1 MIFLQQKHYFKEH
14 FMKKRFLLSLSLAAS
29 LLCAE
34 DNGFFVSAG
43 YQIGEAVQMVK
54 NTGELKNLNDKY
66 EQLNQYLN
74 QVASLRQSIKNANN
88 YELVKQ
94 SISNLISF
102 ANNNSQNKDLSPI
115 YSSTQAVLTSILA
128 FWTLY
133 AGNALTFNVEGL
145 TTSTSQNG
153 QGFSNVPLTA
163 KCSQPDSKN
172 CMPIATYQKMK
183 NLAESLQKAQGTLCA
198 LNENGCNTAN
208 QDQGATISSAL
219 NTAKELMDLISATN
233 TNMDWSKIKING
245 LLVPSEVRGDKNG
258 STTKYEGKITSNNP
272 VTSYA
277 LFQNIYKML
286 PYLQESLKL
295 SEQNKSKS
303 DGLQGQVTGDNTNPN
318 YDKEIYN
325 FAQNQQTILSN
336 AKSIFNLFNSI
347 PKDQFE
353 YLQVGYLKIP
363 PLGTTPTKPYRK
375 NVNLN
380 AEIDSIQRNVSYYGN
395 RIDSALSVAKDV
407 YNLKSNQAQIVAA
420 YNGAKNLS
428 QEISQLPHNQVNTK
442 DIVTLPYDKNAP
454 AAGQYN
460 YQINQEQASNLSQ
473 ALAAMSNN
481 PFKKV
486 GMISSQNNNGAL
498 NGLGVQ
504 VGYKQFF
511 GESKRWGL
519 RYYGFFDYNHGYI
532 KSSFFNSS
540 SDIWTYGGGSDLLV
554 NFINDSVTRKNNK
567 LSVGLF
573 GGIQLA
579 GTTWL
584 NSQYVNLTALNNP
597 YSAKVNTSNFQFLFN
612 LGLRTNLATA
622 KKEDSEHSAQHGIEL
637 GIKIP
642 TINTNYYSFLGAKLE
657 YRRLYSV
664 YLNYVFAY

>member
-1 MIFLQQKHYFKEH
+1 
-14 FMKKRFLLSLSLAAS
+14 MKKRFLLSLSLAAS

-54 NTGELKNLNDKY
+54 NTGELKNLNEKY

-74 QVASLRQSIKNANN
+74 QVASLKQSIQNANN
-88 YELVKQ
+88 IELVNSSLNDLK
-94 SISNLISF
+94 SF
-102 ANNNSQNKDLSPI
+102 TENNYNSTTQSPI
-115 YSSTQAVLTSILA
+115 FNAVQAVITSVLG
-128 FWTLY
+128 FWSLY
-133 AGNALTFNVEGL
+133 AGNYFTFFVGNKNTQKPASVYGNPPFR
-145 TTSTSQNG
+145 TII
-153 QGFSNVPLTA
+153 
-163 KCSQPDSKN
+163 KN
-172 CMPIATYQKMK
+172 CSGIENCAMDQTTYDKMK
-183 NLAESLQKAQGTLCA
+183 KLAEELQAAQQNSATKANNLCA
-198 LNENGCNTAN
+198 LSGCAATNGQNPNSTVSN
-208 QDQGATISSAL
+208 AL
-219 NTAKELMDLISATN
+219 NLAQQLMDLIASTKTAMMWEN
-233 TNMDWSKIKING
+233 IVISGVSNASGAIK
-245 LLVPSEVRGDKNG
+245 
-258 STTKYEGKITSNNP
+258 STGYPTQYAVFNNIKAMIPILQQAVTLSQSNNSIAGNLQAQATGSQTNP
-272 VTSYA
+272 EFAKDIYNLALNQKQVISYA
-277 LFQNIYKML
+277 K
-286 PYLQESLKL
+286 
-295 SEQNKSKS
+295 
-303 DGLQGQVTGDNTNPN
+303 D
-318 YDKEIYN
+318 
-325 FAQNQQTILSN
+325 
-336 AKSIFNLFNSI
+336 IFNLFNSI
-347 PKDQFE
+347 PAEQYK
-353 YLQVGYLKIP
+353 YLEKAYLKIP
-363 PLGTTPTKPYRK
+363 NVGQTPTNPYRQE
-375 NVNLN
+375 VNLN
-380 AEIDSIQRNVSYYGN
+380 QEVQTIQNNVSYYGN
-395 RIDSALSVAKDV
+395 RLDSALSVAKDV
-407 YNLKSNQAQIVAA
+407 YNLKSNQASIVAA

-428 QEISQLPHNQVNTK
+428 QEISQLPYNQVNTK

-460 YQINQEQASNLSQ
+460 YQINPEQQSNLSQ

-481 PFKKV
+481 PFKKI
-486 GMISSQNNNGAL
+486 GMIASQSNNGAL

>member
-1 MIFLQQKHYFKEH
+1 
-14 FMKKRFLLSLSLAAS
+14 MKKTILLSLSLASS
-29 LLCAE
+29 LLHAE

-66 EQLNQYLN
+66 EQLSQSLA
-74 QVASLRQSIKNANN
+74 QLASLKRSIQTANN
-88 YELVKQ
+88 IQALNNALSDLK
-94 SISNLISF
+94 SF
-102 ANNNSQNKDLSPI
+102 ASNNHTNKETSPI
-115 YSSTQAVLTSILA
+115 YNTTQAVITSVLA
-128 FWTLY
+128 FWNLY
-133 AGNALTFNVEGL
+133 AGNALSFFVNNFNDGSNAPLGRIHKDGNCTGL
-145 TTSTSQNG
+145 Q
-153 QGFSNVPLTA
+153 QCFM
-163 KCSQPDSKN
+163 SKE
-172 CMPIATYQKMK
+172 TYDKMK
-183 NLAESLQKAQGTLCA
+183 ALAENLQKAQGNLCA
-198 LNENGCNTAN
+198 LSECSSDQSNGNKTSMTTA
-208 QDQGATISSAL
+208 L
-219 NTAKELMDLISATN
+219 KTAQQLMDLIEQTKVS
-233 TNMDWSKIKING
+233 MVW
-245 LLVPSEVRGDKNG
+245 KNIIIAG
-258 STTKYEGKITSNNP
+258 VSNRAGGAGAITSTGP
-272 VTSYA
+272 VTDYA
-277 LFQNIYKML
+277 VFNNIKAML
-286 PYLQESLKL
+286 PYLQEALKL
-295 SEQNKSKS
+295 TQSNHTLSTQ
-303 DGLQGQVTGDNTNPN
+303 LQAQAMGSQKNREFAKD
-318 YDKEIYN
+318 IYAL
-325 FAQNQQTILSN
+325 AQNQKQILSN
-336 AKSIFNLFNSI
+336 ASNIFNLFNSI
-347 PKDQFE
+347 PKDQLK
-353 YLQVGYLKIP
+353 YLENAYLKVP
-363 PLGTTPTKPYRK
+363 HLGKTPTKPYRQ

-380 AEIDSIQRNVSYYGN
+380 KEINAVQNNVVNYGN
-395 RIDSALSVAKDV
+395 RIDSALSVARDV
-407 YNLKSNQAQIVAA
+407 YNLKSNQTEIVTA
-420 YNGAKNLS
+420 YNNAKNLS
-428 QEISQLPHNQVNTK
+428 EEISKLPHNKVNVTNIVMSPK
-442 DIVTLPYDKNAP
+442 DPT
-454 AAGQYN
+454 AGQYN
-460 YQINQEQASNLSQ
+460 YQINPEQASNLSQ

-540 SDIWTYGGGSDLLV
+540 SDVWTYGGGSDLLV
-554 NFINDSVTRKNNK
+554 NIINDSITRKNNK

-584 NSQYVNLTALNNP
+584 NSQYVNLTAFNNP

-622 KKEDSEHSAQHGIEL
+622 KKKDSERSAQHGIEL

-642 TINTNYYSFLGAKLE
+642 TINTNYYSFLGTKLE

>member
-1 MIFLQQKHYFKEH
+1 
-14 FMKKRFLLSLSLAAS
+14 MKKRFLLSLSLVAS

-54 NTGELKNLNDKY
+54 NTGELKNLNEKY

-74 QVASLRQSIKNANN
+74 QVASLRQSIQNANN
-88 YELVKQ
+88 ISLVNSSLNDLK
-94 SISNLISF
+94 SF
-102 ANNNSQNKDLSPI
+102 TENNYNSTTQSPI
-115 YSSTQAVLTSILA
+115 FNAVQAVITSVLG
-128 FWTLY
+128 FWSLY
-133 AGNALTFNVEGL
+133 AGNYLTFFVGNKDTKQPASVAGNPPFKTITENCSGIENCAMDQ
-145 TTSTSQNG
+145 TTY
-153 QGFSNVPLTA
+153 
-163 KCSQPDSKN
+163 D
-172 CMPIATYQKMK
+172 KMK
-183 NLAESLQKAQGTLCA
+183 KLAEDLQAAQQNSATKANNLCA
-198 LNENGCNTAN
+198 LSGCATT
-208 QDQGATISSAL
+208 QGQNPPNSTVSNAL
-219 NTAKELMDLISATN
+219 NLAQQLMDLIAN
-233 TNMDWSKIKING
+233 TKTAMMWKNIVISGVSNASGAINSTGYPTQYAVFNNIKAMIPI
-245 LLVPSEVRGDKNG
+245 LQQAVTLSQ
-258 STTKYEGKITSNNP
+258 SNNSLSGKLQAQATGSQTNP
-272 VTSYA
+272 EFAKDIYNLALNQKQVISYA
-277 LFQNIYKML
+277 QN
-286 PYLQESLKL
+286 
-295 SEQNKSKS
+295 
-303 DGLQGQVTGDNTNPN
+303 
-318 YDKEIYN
+318 
-325 FAQNQQTILSN
+325 
-336 AKSIFNLFNSI
+336 IFNLFNSI
-347 PKDQFE
+347 PAEQYK
-353 YLQVGYLKIP
+353 YLEKAYLKIP
-363 PLGTTPTKPYRK
+363 NAGQTPTNPYRQE
-375 NVNLN
+375 VNLN
-380 AEIDSIQRNVSYYGN
+380 KEVQTIQNNVSYYGN
-395 RIDSALSVAKDV
+395 RLDSALSVARDV
-407 YNLKSNQAQIVAA
+407 YNLKSNQASIVAA
-420 YNGAKNLS
+420 YSNANSLS
-428 QEISQLPHNQVNTK
+428 QEISKLPYNQVNTK
-442 DIVTLPYDKNAP
+442 DIVTLSHDQNAP

-481 PFKKV
+481 PFKNI
-486 GMISSQNNNGAL
+486 GMIASQNNNGAL

>member
-1 MIFLQQKHYFKEH
+1 
-14 FMKKRFLLSLSLAAS
+14 MKKTKKTILLSLTLAAS
-29 LLCAE
+29 LLRAE
-34 DNGFFVSAG
+34 DNGVFLSVG

-66 EQLNQYLN
+66 EQLSQSLA
-74 QVASLRQSIKNANN
+74 QLASLKKSIQTANN
-88 YELVKQ
+88 IQAVNNALSDLK
-94 SISNLISF
+94 SF
-102 ANNNSQNKDLSPI
+102 ASNNHTNKETSPI
-115 YSSTQAVLTSILA
+115 YNTAQAVITSVLA
-128 FWTLY
+128 FWSLY
-133 AGNALTFNVEGL
+133 AGNALSFFVNGL
-145 TTSTSQNG
+145 SDG
-153 QGFSNVPLTA
+153 SNAPLGRIHKDGNCTGLQQ
-163 KCSQPDSKN
+163 CFMSKE
-172 CMPIATYQKMK
+172 TYDKMK
-183 NLAESLQKAQGTLCA
+183 TLAENLQKAQGNLCA
-198 LNENGCNTAN
+198 LSEQCSSNQSSGNKTSMTTA
-208 QDQGATISSAL
+208 L
-219 NTAKELMDLISATN
+219 ETAQKLMDLIEQAKVS
-233 TNMDWSKIKING
+233 MVW
-245 LLVPSEVRGDKNG
+245 KNIVIAG
-258 STTKYEGKITSNNP
+258 VSNRAGGAGAITSTGP
-272 VTSYA
+272 VTDYAVFNNIKAMLPILQEALKLTQSNHTLSTNLQARAMGSQTNREFAKDIYA
-277 LFQNIYKML
+277 L
-286 PYLQESLKL
+286 
-295 SEQNKSKS
+295 
-303 DGLQGQVTGDNTNPN
+303 
-318 YDKEIYN
+318 
-325 FAQNQQTILSN
+325 AQNQKQILSN
-336 AKSIFNLFNSI
+336 ASNIFNLFNSI
-347 PKDQFE
+347 PKDQLK
-353 YLQVGYLKIP
+353 YLENAYLKVP
-363 PLGTTPTKPYRK
+363 HLGKTPTNPYRQ

-380 AEIDSIQRNVSYYGN
+380 KEINAVQNNVANYGN
-395 RIDSALSVAKDV
+395 RIDSALSVARDV
-407 YNLKSNQAQIVAA
+407 YNLKSNQTEIVTA
-420 YNGAKNLS
+420 YNDAKNLS
-428 QEISQLPHNQVNTK
+428 QEISK
-442 DIVTLPYDKNAP
+442 LPYNKVNVTNIVMSPKDST
-454 AAGQYN
+454 AGQYN
-460 YQINQEQASNLSQ
+460 YQINPEQQSNLNQ

-554 NFINDSVTRKNNK
+554 NIINDSITRKNNK

-584 NSQYVNLTALNNP
+584 NSQYMNLTAFNNP

-622 KKEDSEHSAQHGIEL
+622 RKKDSEHSAQHGIEL

-642 TINTNYYSFLGAKLE
+642 TINTNYYSFLGTKLE

>member
-1 MIFLQQKHYFKEH
+1 
-14 FMKKRFLLSLSLAAS
+14 MKKRFLLSLSLS
-29 LLCAE
+29 LAVSSLHAE

-43 YQIGEAVQMVK
+43 YQIGEAVQTVK

-74 QVASLRQSIKNANN
+74 QVASLKQSIQNANN
-88 YELVKQ
+88 ISLVNSSLNDLK
-94 SISNLISF
+94 SF
-102 ANNNSQNKDLSPI
+102 TENNYNSTTQSPI
-115 YSSTQAVLTSILA
+115 FNAVQAVITSVLG
-128 FWTLY
+128 FWSLY
-133 AGNALTFNVEGL
+133 AGNYLTFFVGNKDTKQPANVAGNPPFE
-145 TTSTSQNG
+145 TIT
-153 QGFSNVPLTA
+153 
-163 KCSQPDSKN
+163 KN
-172 CMPIATYQKMK
+172 CSGLENCAMDQTTYDKMK
-183 NLAESLQKAQGTLCA
+183 KLAEELQAAQQNSTTKANNLCA
-198 LNENGCNTAN
+198 LSGCTTT
-208 QDQGATISSAL
+208 QGQNPSSTVSNAL
-219 NTAKELMDLISATN
+219 NLAQRLMDLIAN
-233 TNMDWSKIKING
+233 TKTAMMWNNIVIAGVSNVTG
-245 LLVPSEVRGDKNG
+245 GG
-258 STTKYEGKITSNNP
+258 ITSTGYPTQYAVFNNIKAMIP
-272 VTSYA
+272 ILQQAVTLSQSNNS
-277 LFQNIYKML
+277 LSSK
-286 PYLQESLKL
+286 LQA
-295 SEQNKSKS
+295 QA
-303 DGLQGQVTGDNTNPN
+303 TGSQTNPN
-318 YDKEIYN
+318 FAKDIYN
-325 FAQNQQTILSN
+325 LAQNQKQVISY
-336 AKSIFNLFNSI
+336 AKDIFNLFNSI
-347 PKDQFE
+347 PKDQYK
-353 YLQVGYLKIP
+353 YLEKAYLKIP
-363 PLGTTPTKPYRK
+363 NAGQTPTNPYRQE
-375 NVNLN
+375 VNLN
-380 AEIDSIQRNVSYYGN
+380 KEIQTIQNNVSYYGN
-395 RIDSALSVAKDV
+395 RLDSALSVAKDV
-407 YNLKSNQAQIVAA
+407 YNLKSNQKEIVAA
-420 YNGAKNLS
+420 HSGAKNLS
-428 QEISQLPHNQVNTK
+428 EEISQLPYNQVNTK

-481 PFKKV
+481 PFKKI
-486 GMISSQNNNGAL
+486 GMIASQNNNGAL

>member
-1 MIFLQQKHYFKEH
+1 
-14 FMKKRFLLSLSLAAS
+14 MKKTILLSLSLAVPS
-29 LLCAE
+29 LHAE

-54 NTGELKNLNDKY
+54 NTGELKNLNEKY

-74 QVASLRQSIKNANN
+74 QVASLRQSIQNANN
-88 YELVKQ
+88 IELVNSSLNYLK
-94 SISNLISF
+94 SF
-102 ANNNSQNKDLSPI
+102 TNNNYNSTTQSPI
-115 YSSTQAVLTSILA
+115 FNAVQAVITSVLG
-128 FWTLY
+128 FWSLY
-133 AGNALTFNVEGL
+133 AGNYLTFFVGNSSRPANVQGNPPFRTIVENCSGIENCAMNE
-145 TTSTSQNG
+145 TTYNE
-153 QGFSNVPLTA
+153 
-163 KCSQPDSKN
+163 
-172 CMPIATYQKMK
+172 MK
-183 NLAESLQKAQGTLCA
+183 ALAESLQAAQQNATTKANNLCA
-198 LNENGCNTAN
+198 LSGCATT
-208 QDQGATISSAL
+208 QGQNSPSSTVSSAL
-219 NTAKELMDLISATN
+219 ETAQKLMDLIANTRTAMMWKNIVIAGVSNASGAIDSTDYPTQYAVFNNIKAMIPILQQAVTLSQSNHTLSTQLQAQAT
-233 TNMDWSKIKING
+233 
-245 LLVPSEVRGDKNG
+245 G
-258 STTKYEGKITSNNP
+258 S
-272 VTSYA
+272 
-277 LFQNIYKML
+277 Q
-286 PYLQESLKL
+286 
-295 SEQNKSKS
+295 
-303 DGLQGQVTGDNTNPN
+303 TNPN
-318 YDKEIYN
+318 FAKDIYA
-325 FAQNQQTILSN
+325 FAQNQKQVISY
-336 AKSIFNLFNSI
+336 AQDIFNLFSSI
-347 PKDQFE
+347 PKDQYN
-353 YLQVGYLKIP
+353 YLEKAYLKIP
-363 PLGTTPTKPYRK
+363 NAGSTPTNPYRQE
-375 NVNLN
+375 VNLN
-380 AEIDSIQRNVSYYGN
+380 QEIQTIKNNVSYYGN
-395 RIDSALSVAKDV
+395 RVDSALSVARDV
-407 YNLKSNQAQIVAA
+407 YNLKSNQANIVTA
-420 YNGAKNLS
+420 YSNANSLS
-428 QEISQLPHNQVNTK
+428 QEISKLPYNQVNTK
-442 DIVTLPYDKNAP
+442 DIVTLPYDQNAP

-460 YQINQEQASNLSQ
+460 YQINPEQQSNLNQ

-486 GMISSQNNNGAL
+486 GMISSQNNNGAM

-554 NFINDSVTRKNNK
+554 NIINDSITRKNNK

-584 NSQYVNLTALNNP
+584 NSQYMNLTAFNNP

-622 KKEDSEHSAQHGIEL
+622 KKKDSEHSAQHGIEL

-642 TINTNYYSFLGAKLE
+642 TINTNYYSFLGTKLE

>member
-1 MIFLQQKHYFKEH
+1 
-14 FMKKRFLLSLSLAAS
+14 MKKRFLLSLSLAAS

-74 QVASLRQSIKNANN
+74 QVASLKQSIQNANN
-88 YELVKQ
+88 IELVNSSLNYLK
-94 SISNLISF
+94 SF
-102 ANNNSQNKDLSPI
+102 TNNNYNSTTQSPI
-115 YSSTQAVLTSILA
+115 FNAVQAVITSVLG
-128 FWTLY
+128 FWSLY
-133 AGNALTFNVEGL
+133 AGNYLTFFVGNKDTKQPASV
-145 TTSTSQNG
+145 
-153 QGFSNVPLTA
+153 QGNPPFETIT
-163 KCSQPDSKN
+163 KN
-172 CMPIATYQKMK
+172 CSGIENCAMDQTTYDKMK
-183 NLAESLQKAQGTLCA
+183 KLAEALQAAQQNSSTKANNLCA
-198 LNENGCNTAN
+198 LSGCVAT
-208 QDQGATISSAL
+208 QGQNPSSTVSNAL
-219 NTAKELMDLISATN
+219 NLAQQLMDLIASTRTA
-233 TNMDWSKIKING
+233 MMW
-245 LLVPSEVRGDKNG
+245 KNIVISG
-258 STTKYEGKITSNNP
+258 VSNASGAITSTNYPTHYAVFNNIKAMIP
-272 VTSYA
+272 ILQQAVTLSQSNHS
-277 LFQNIYKML
+277 LSSN
-286 PYLQESLKL
+286 LQA
-295 SEQNKSKS
+295 QA
-303 DGLQGQVTGDNTNPN
+303 TGSQTNPN
-318 YDKEIYN
+318 FAKDIYN
-325 FAQNQQTILSN
+325 LALNQKQIISY
-336 AKSIFNLFNSI
+336 AKDIFNLFNSI
-347 PKDQFE
+347 PADQYR
-353 YLQVGYLKIP
+353 YLEKAYLKIP
-363 PLGTTPTKPYRK
+363 NAGQTPTNPYRQV
-375 NVNLN
+375 VNLN
-380 AEIDSIQRNVSYYGN
+380 QEVQTIQNNVSYYGN
-395 RIDSALSVAKDV
+395 RLDSALSVAKDV
-407 YNLKSNQAQIVAA
+407 YNLKSNQEQIVAT
-420 YNGAKNLS
+420 YSNAKNLS
-428 QEISQLPHNQVNTK
+428 QEISQLPYNQVNTK
-442 DIVTLPYDKNAP
+442 DIVTLSYDKNAP

-481 PFKKV
+481 PFKKI

-622 KKEDSEHSAQHGIEL
+622 KKQDSEHSAQHGIEL

-642 TINTNYYSFLGAKLE
+642 TINTNYYSFLGTKLE

>member
-1 MIFLQQKHYFKEH
+1 
-14 FMKKRFLLSLSLAAS
+14 MKKQFLLSLSLASS
-29 LLCAE
+29 LLRAE

-66 EQLNQYLN
+66 EQLSQSLA
-74 QVASLRQSIKNANN
+74 QLASLKRSIQTANN
-88 YELVKQ
+88 IQAVNNALSDLK
-94 SISNLISF
+94 SF
-102 ANNNSQNKDLSPI
+102 ASNNHTNKETSPI
-115 YSSTQAVLTSILA
+115 YNTAQAVITSVLA
-128 FWTLY
+128 FWSLY
-133 AGNALTFNVEGL
+133 AGNTLSFHVTGL
-145 TTSTSQNG
+145 NDG
-153 QGFSNVPLTA
+153 SNSPLGRIH
-163 KCSQPDSKN
+163 KDGN
-172 CMPIATYQKMK
+172 CTGLQQCFMNKETYDKMK
-183 NLAESLQKAQGTLCA
+183 EFAEKLQKAQGNLCA
-198 LNENGCNTAN
+198 LSEECSSNQSNKTSMTTAL
-208 QDQGATISSAL
+208 Q
-219 NTAKELMDLISATN
+219 TAQQLMDLIEQTKVS
-233 TNMDWSKIKING
+233 MVW
-245 LLVPSEVRGDKNG
+245 KNIVISG
-258 STTKYEGKITSNNP
+258 VSNASGAITSTGP
-272 VTSYA
+272 VTDYAVFNNIKAMLPILQEALKLTQSNHTLSTSLQAQAMGSQKSREFARDIYA
-277 LFQNIYKML
+277 L
-286 PYLQESLKL
+286 
-295 SEQNKSKS
+295 
-303 DGLQGQVTGDNTNPN
+303 
-318 YDKEIYN
+318 
-325 FAQNQQTILSN
+325 AQNQKQILSN
-336 AKSIFNLFNSI
+336 ASNIFNLFNSI
-347 PKDQFE
+347 PKDQLK
-353 YLQVGYLKIP
+353 YLENAYLKVP
-363 PLGTTPTKPYRK
+363 PLGKTPTNPYRQ

-380 AEIDSIQRNVSYYGN
+380 KEINAVQNNVSYYGN
-395 RIDSALSVAKDV
+395 RLDSALSVARDV
-407 YNLKSNQAQIVAA
+407 YNLKSNQTEIVTT
-420 YNGAKNLS
+420 YNNAKNLS
-428 QEISQLPHNQVNTK
+428 EEISK
-442 DIVTLPYDKNAP
+442 LPYNKVNVTNIVMSPKNP
-454 AAGQYN
+454 TSDQ
-460 YQINQEQASNLSQ
+460 YQINPEQQSNLNQ

-554 NFINDSVTRKNNK
+554 NIINDSITRKNNK

-584 NSQYVNLTALNNP
+584 NSQYVNLTAFNNP
-597 YSAKVNTSNFQFLFN
+597 YSAKVNTTNFQFLFN

-622 KKEDSEHSAQHGIEL
+622 RKKDSEHSAQHGIEL

-642 TINTNYYSFLGAKLE
+642 TINTNYYSFLGTQLQ

>member
-1 MIFLQQKHYFKEH
+1 
-14 FMKKRFLLSLSLAAS
+14 MKKTILLSLSLASS
-29 LLCAE
+29 LLRAE

-74 QVASLRQSIKNANN
+74 QVASLKQSIQNANN
-88 YELVKQ
+88 IELVNSSLNYLK
-94 SISNLISF
+94 SF
-102 ANNNSQNKDLSPI
+102 TNNNYNSTTQSPI
-115 YSSTQAVLTSILA
+115 FNAVQAVITSVLG
-128 FWTLY
+128 FWSLY
-133 AGNALTFNVEGL
+133 AGNYFTFLVGSGDKVANVQGNPPFKTIVSNCSGIENCAMNE
-145 TTSTSQNG
+145 TTYNE
-153 QGFSNVPLTA
+153 
-163 KCSQPDSKN
+163 
-172 CMPIATYQKMK
+172 MK
-183 NLAESLQKAQGTLCA
+183 ELAENLQAAQTNATTKGNNLCA
-198 LNENGCNTAN
+198 LSGCTATEGQN
-208 QDQGATISSAL
+208 PPNSTVSSAL
-219 NTAKELMDLISATN
+219 EIAQKLMDLIAN
-233 TNMDWSKIKING
+233 TRTAMVWKNIVING
-245 LLVPSEVRGDKNG
+245 VSNASGA
-258 STTKYEGKITSNNP
+258 ITSTGYPTQYAVFNNIKAMIP
-272 VTSYA
+272 ILQQAVTLSQSNHT
-277 LFQNIYKML
+277 LSTQ
-286 PYLQESLKL
+286 LQA
-295 SEQNKSKS
+295 QA
-303 DGLQGQVTGDNTNPN
+303 TGSQTNPEFAK
-318 YDKEIYN
+318 DIYN
-325 FAQNQQTILSN
+325 LAQNQKQIISY
-336 AKSIFNLFNSI
+336 AQDIFNLFSSI
-347 PKDQFE
+347 PAEQHK
-353 YLQVGYLKIP
+353 YLEKAYLKIP
-363 PLGTTPTKPYRK
+363 NAGQTPTNPYRQE
-375 NVNLN
+375 VNLN
-380 AEIDSIQRNVSYYGN
+380 QEIQTIQNNVSYYGN
-395 RIDSALSVAKDV
+395 RVDSALSVARDV
-407 YNLKSNQAQIVAA
+407 YNLKSNQTEIVTT
-420 YNGAKNLS
+420 YNDAKTLS
-428 QEISQLPHNQVNTK
+428 EEVSKLPHNQVNTK

-460 YQINQEQASNLSQ
+460 YQINPEQQSQLNQ

-481 PFKKV
+481 PFKNI

-554 NFINDSVTRKNNK
+554 NIINDSITRKNNK

-584 NSQYVNLTALNNP
+584 NSQYVNLTAFNNP

-622 KKEDSEHSAQHGIEL
+622 RKKDSEHSAQHGIEL

-642 TINTNYYSFLGAKLE
+642 TINTNYYSFLGTKLE

>member
-1 MIFLQQKHYFKEH
+1 
-14 FMKKRFLLSLSLAAS
+14 MKKRFLLSLSLTAS
-29 LLCAE
+29 LLYAE

-66 EQLNQYLN
+66 EQLNSSLA
-74 QVASLRQSIKNANN
+74 QVAALRQSIKNANN

-115 YSSTQAVLTSILA
+115 YSSAQAVLTSILA

-163 KCSQPDSKN
+163 KCSQLGSKN

-258 STTKYEGKITSNNP
+258 SITKYEGKITSNNS

-395 RIDSALSVAKDV
+395 RIDSALSVARDV
-407 YNLKSNQAQIVAA
+407 YNLKSNQASIVAA
-420 YNGAKNLS
+420 YSNANSLS
-428 QEISQLPHNQVNTK
+428 QEISKLPYNQVNTK

-454 AAGQYN
+454 AVGQYN
-460 YQINQEQASNLSQ
+460 YQINPEQQSNLNQ

-481 PFKKV
+481 PFKNI

-554 NFINDSVTRKNNK
+554 NIINDSITRKNNK

>member
-1 MIFLQQKHYFKEH
+1 MH
-14 FMKKRFLLSLSLAAS
+14 
-29 LLCAE
+29 AE

-74 QVASLRQSIKNANN
+74 QVASLKQSIQNANN
-88 YELVKQ
+88 ISLVNSSLNDLK
-94 SISNLISF
+94 SF
-102 ANNNSQNKDLSPI
+102 TENNYNSTTQSPI
-115 YSSTQAVLTSILA
+115 FNAVQAVITSVLG
-128 FWTLY
+128 FWSLY
-133 AGNALTFNVEGL
+133 AGNYLTFFVGNKDTKQTTNV
-145 TTSTSQNG
+145 
-153 QGFSNVPLTA
+153 QGNPPFQTII
-163 KCSQPDSKN
+163 KN
-172 CMPIATYQKMK
+172 CSGIENCAMEQTTYDKMK
-183 NLAESLQKAQGTLCA
+183 KLAEELQAAQQNSTTKANNLCA
-198 LNENGCNTAN
+198 LSGCATTNGQTP
-208 QDQGATISSAL
+208 SSTVSNAL
-219 NTAKELMDLISATN
+219 NLAQQLMDLIAN
-233 TNMDWSKIKING
+233 TKTAMMW
-245 LLVPSEVRGDKNG
+245 KNIVISG
-258 STTKYEGKITSNNP
+258 VSNASGAITSTNYPTHYAVFNNIKAMIP
-272 VTSYA
+272 ILQQAVTLSQSNNS
-277 LFQNIYKML
+277 LSSK
-286 PYLQESLKL
+286 LQA
-295 SEQNKSKS
+295 QA
-303 DGLQGQVTGDNTNPN
+303 TGSQTNPN
-318 YDKEIYN
+318 FAKDIYN
-325 FAQNQQTILSN
+325 LALNQKQVISY
-336 AKSIFNLFNSI
+336 AKDIFNLFNSI
-347 PKDQFE
+347 PADQYK
-353 YLQVGYLKIP
+353 YLEKAYLKIP
-363 PLGTTPTKPYRK
+363 NLGQTPTNPYRQV
-375 NVNLN
+375 VNLN
-380 AEIDSIQRNVSYYGN
+380 KEVQTIQNNVSYYGN
-395 RIDSALSVAKDV
+395 RLDSALSVAKDV
-407 YNLKSNQAQIVAA
+407 YNLKSNQTQIVAA

-428 QEISQLPHNQVNTK
+428 QEISQLPYNQVNTK

-481 PFKKV
+481 PFKNI
-486 GMISSQNNNGAL
+486 GMIASQNNNGAL

-597 YSAKVNTSNFQFLFN
+597 YSTKVNTSNFQFLFN

>member
-1 MIFLQQKHYFKEH
+1 
-14 FMKKRFLLSLSLAAS
+14 MKKRFLLSLSLAALS
-29 LLCAE
+29 LHAE
-34 DNGFFVSAG
+34 DNGFFVGVG

-54 NTGELKNLNDKY
+54 NTGELKNLNEKY

-74 QVASLRQSIKNANN
+74 QVASL
-88 YELVKQ
+88 KQ
-94 SISNLISF
+94 SIQTANNTQAVNNALSDLKSF
-102 ANNNSQNKDLSPI
+102 ASNNHTNKETSPI
-115 YSSTQAVLTSILA
+115 YNTTQAVITSVLA
-128 FWTLY
+128 FWSLY
-133 AGNALTFNVEGL
+133 AGNALSFFVNDLNDGSNAPLGRIHRDGNCTGL
-145 TTSTSQNG
+145 Q
-153 QGFSNVPLTA
+153 QCFM
-163 KCSQPDSKN
+163 KRE
-172 CMPIATYQKMK
+172 TYDKMK
-183 NLAESLQKAQGTLCA
+183 ELAENLQKAQGNLCA
-198 LNENGCNTAN
+198 LSECSSNQSNGNKTSMTTA
-208 QDQGATISSAL
+208 L
-219 NTAKELMDLISATN
+219 ETAQKLMDLIEQTKVS
-233 TNMDWSKIKING
+233 MVW
-245 LLVPSEVRGDKNG
+245 KNIIIAG
-258 STTKYEGKITSNNP
+258 VSNRAGGAGAITSTGP
-272 VTSYA
+272 VTDYAVFNNIKAMLPILQQAVTLSQSNHTLSTQLQAQAMGSQKNREFAKDIYA
-277 LFQNIYKML
+277 L
-286 PYLQESLKL
+286 
-295 SEQNKSKS
+295 
-303 DGLQGQVTGDNTNPN
+303 
-318 YDKEIYN
+318 
-325 FAQNQQTILSN
+325 AQNQKQILSN
-336 AKSIFNLFNSI
+336 ASNIFNLFNSI
-347 PKDQFE
+347 PKDQLK
-353 YLQVGYLKIP
+353 YLENAYLKVP
-363 PLGTTPTKPYRK
+363 HLGKTPTNPYRQ

-380 AEIDSIQRNVSYYGN
+380 KEINAVQNNVSYYGN

-407 YNLKSNQAQIVAA
+407 YNLKSNQTEIVTA
-420 YNGAKNLS
+420 YNNAKNLS
-428 QEISQLPHNQVNTK
+428 EEISK
-442 DIVTLPYDKNAP
+442 LPYNNKVNVTNIVMSPKDSTAN
-454 AAGQYN
+454 QHQ
-460 YQINQEQASNLSQ
+460 YQINPEQQSNLSQ

-540 SDIWTYGGGSDLLV
+540 SDVWTYGGGSDLLV
-554 NFINDSVTRKNNK
+554 NIINDSITRKNNK

-584 NSQYVNLTALNNP
+584 NSQYVNLTAFNNP

-622 KKEDSEHSAQHGIEL
+622 KKKDSEHSAQHGIEL

-642 TINTNYYSFLGAKLE
+642 TINTNYYSFLGTQLQ

>member
-1 MIFLQQKHYFKEH
+1 
-14 FMKKRFLLSLSLAAS
+14 MKKTLLLSLASS
-29 LLCAE
+29 LLNAE
-34 DNGFFVSAG
+34 DNGFFISAG

-54 NTGELKNLNDKY
+54 NTGELKNLNEKY

-74 QVASLRQSIKNANN
+74 QVASLRQSIQNANN
-88 YELVKQ
+88 ISLVNSSLNDLK
-94 SISNLISF
+94 SF
-102 ANNNSQNKDLSPI
+102 TENNYNSTTQSPI
-115 YSSTQAVLTSILA
+115 FNAAQAVITSVLG
-128 FWTLY
+128 FWSLY
-133 AGNALTFNVEGL
+133 AGNYLTFFVGNKDAKRPASVQGNPPFRTVIENCSGIENCAMEQ
-145 TTSTSQNG
+145 TTY
-153 QGFSNVPLTA
+153 
-163 KCSQPDSKN
+163 D
-172 CMPIATYQKMK
+172 KMK
-183 NLAESLQKAQGTLCA
+183 KLAEELQAAQQNSTTKANNLCA
-198 LNENGCNTAN
+198 LSGCATT
-208 QDQGATISSAL
+208 QGQTPPSSTVSNAL
-219 NTAKELMDLISATN
+219 NLAQQLMDLIANTN
-233 TNMDWSKIKING
+233 TAMMW
-245 LLVPSEVRGDKNG
+245 KNIVISG
-258 STTKYEGKITSNNP
+258 VSNVSGGGITSTNYPTHYAVFNNIKAMIP
-272 VTSYA
+272 ILQQAVTLSQSNHS
-277 LFQNIYKML
+277 LSSK
-286 PYLQESLKL
+286 LQA
-295 SEQNKSKS
+295 QA
-303 DGLQGQVTGDNTNPN
+303 TGSQTNPN
-318 YDKEIYN
+318 FAKDIYN
-325 FAQNQQTILSN
+325 LALNQKQVISYAQD
-336 AKSIFNLFNSI
+336 IFNLFNSI
-347 PKDQFE
+347 PAEQYK
-353 YLQVGYLKIP
+353 YLEKAYLKIP
-363 PLGTTPTKPYRK
+363 NAGSTPTNPYRQE
-375 NVNLN
+375 VNLN
-380 AEIDSIQRNVSYYGN
+380 QEIQTIKNNVSYYGN
-395 RIDSALSVAKDV
+395 RLDSALSVAKDV
-407 YNLKSNQAQIVAA
+407 YNLKSNQTQIVAT
-420 YNGAKNLS
+420 YSNAKNLS
-428 QEISQLPHNQVNTK
+428 QEISQLPYNQVNTK
-442 DIVTLPYDKNAP
+442 DIVTLSYDKNAP

-481 PFKKV
+481 PFKNI

-612 LGLRTNLATA
+612 LGLRTNLAMK

>member
-1 MIFLQQKHYFKEH
+1 
-14 FMKKRFLLSLSLAAS
+14 MKKRFLLPLSLAAS
-29 LLCAE
+29 MVCAE
-34 DNGFFVSAG
+34 DNGFFVGAG

-66 EQLNQYLN
+66 EQLNSYLN
-74 QVASLRQSIKNANN
+74 QVASLKQSIQNANN
-88 YELVKQ
+88 IELVNSSLNYLK
-94 SISNLISF
+94 SF
-102 ANNNSQNKDLSPI
+102 TQNNYNSTTQSPI
-115 YSSTQAVLTSILA
+115 FNAVQAVITSVLG
-128 FWTLY
+128 FWSLY
-133 AGNALTFNVEGL
+133 AGNYFTFFVGKDNHRSSVAGNPPF
-145 TTSTSQNG
+145 STVTQN
-153 QGFSNVPLTA
+153 
-163 KCSQPDSKN
+163 CSGIEYCAMNQD
-172 CMPIATYQKMK
+172 TYDKMK
-183 NLAESLQKAQGTLCA
+183 KLAEELQAAQQNATTKGNNLCA
-198 LNENGCNTAN
+198 LSGC
-208 QDQGATISSAL
+208 ATTGNNPPNSTVSNAL
-219 NTAKELMDLISATN
+219 NLASQLMDLIAN
-233 TNMDWSKIKING
+233 TKTAMMW
-245 LLVPSEVRGDKNG
+245 KNIVISG
-258 STTKYEGKITSNNP
+258 VSNASGAITSTNYPTHYAVFNNIKAMIP
-272 VTSYA
+272 ILQQAVTLSQSNHTLSTHLQA
-277 LFQNIYKML
+277 QATGSQANPEFAKDIY
-286 PYLQESLKL
+286 Q
-295 SEQNKSKS
+295 
-303 DGLQGQVTGDNTNPN
+303 
-318 YDKEIYN
+318 
-325 FAQNQQTILSN
+325 FAQNQKQIISY
-336 AKSIFNLFNSI
+336 AKDIFNLFNTI
-347 PKDQFE
+347 PADQYK
-353 YLQVGYLKIP
+353 YLEKAYLKIP
-363 PLGTTPTKPYRK
+363 NAGQTPTNPYRQE
-375 NVNLN
+375 VNLN
-380 AEIDSIQRNVSYYGN
+380 QEIQTIQSNVSYYGN
-395 RIDSALSVAKDV
+395 RTDAALSVARDV
-407 YNLKSNQAQIVAA
+407 YNLKSNQTEIVTT
-420 YNGAKNLS
+420 YNDAKNLS
-428 QEISQLPHNQVNTK
+428 EEISKLPYNQVNTK

-481 PFKKV
+481 PFKNI

-554 NFINDSVTRKNNK
+554 NFINDSITRKNNK

-584 NSQYVNLTALNNP
+584 NSQYVNLTAFNNP

-622 KKEDSEHSAQHGIEL
+622 KKKDSEHSAQHGIEL

-642 TINTNYYSFLGAKLE
+642 TINTNYYSFLGTKLE

>member
-1 MIFLQQKHYFKEH
+1 
-14 FMKKRFLLSLSLAAS
+14 MKKRFLLSLSLTAS

-43 YQIGEAVQMVK
+43 YQIGEAVQTVK

-66 EQLNQYLN
+66 EQLNSSLA
-74 QVASLRQSIKNANN
+74 QVAALRQSIKNANN

-115 YSSTQAVLTSILA
+115 YSSAQAVLTSILA

-153 QGFSNVPLTA
+153 QGFGNVPLTA

-258 STTKYEGKITSNNP
+258 SITKYEGKITSNNS

-395 RIDSALSVAKDV
+395 RIDSALSVARDV
-407 YNLKSNQAQIVAA
+407 YNLKSNQKEIVAA
-420 YNGAKNLS
+420 YSNAKNLS
-428 QEISQLPHNQVNTK
+428 EEISQLPYNQVNTK

-481 PFKKV
+481 PFKNI
-486 GMISSQNNNGAL
+486 GMIASQNNNGAL

-612 LGLRTNLATA
+612 LGLRTNLATT

-642 TINTNYYSFLGAKLE
+642 TINTNYYSFLGAKIE

>member
-1 MIFLQQKHYFKEH
+1 
-14 FMKKRFLLSLSLAAS
+14 MKKTILLSLSLASS
-29 LLCAE
+29 LLHAE

-74 QVASLRQSIKNANN
+74 QVASLKQSIQNANN
-88 YELVKQ
+88 IELVNSSLNYLK
-94 SISNLISF
+94 SF
-102 ANNNSQNKDLSPI
+102 TNNNYNSTTQSPI
-115 YSSTQAVLTSILA
+115 FNAVQAVITSVLG
-128 FWTLY
+128 FWSLY
-133 AGNALTFNVEGL
+133 AGNYFTFLVGSGDKLANV
-145 TTSTSQNG
+145 
-153 QGFSNVPLTA
+153 QGNPPFETIV
-163 KCSQPDSKN
+163 KN
-172 CMPIATYQKMK
+172 CSGIENCAMNQTTYDKMK
-183 NLAESLQKAQGTLCA
+183 KLAEELQAAQQNSTTKGNNLCA
-198 LNENGCNTAN
+198 LSGC
-208 QDQGATISSAL
+208 ATTDSTSNPPNSTVSNAL
-219 NTAKELMDLISATN
+219 NLAQQLMDLIANTKTAMMWKNIVISGVSNTSGAIKSTNYPTQYAVFNNIKAMIPILQQAVTLSQSNHALSANLQAQAT
-233 TNMDWSKIKING
+233 
-245 LLVPSEVRGDKNG
+245 G
-258 STTKYEGKITSNNP
+258 S
-272 VTSYA
+272 
-277 LFQNIYKML
+277 Q
-286 PYLQESLKL
+286 
-295 SEQNKSKS
+295 
-303 DGLQGQVTGDNTNPN
+303 TNPN
-318 YDKEIYN
+318 FAKNIYT
-325 FAQNQQTILSN
+325 FAQNQKQVISYAN
-336 AKSIFNLFNSI
+336 DIFNLFNTI
-347 PKDQFE
+347 PADQFK
-353 YLQVGYLKIP
+353 YLEKAYLKIP
-363 PLGTTPTKPYRK
+363 NAGQTPTNPYRQE
-375 NVNLN
+375 VNLN
-380 AEIDSIQRNVSYYGN
+380 QEIQTIKNNVSYYGN
-395 RIDSALSVAKDV
+395 RVDAALSVAKDV
-407 YNLKSNQAQIVAA
+407 YNLKSNQAQIVTT
-420 YNGAKNLS
+420 YNNAKNLS
-428 QEISQLPHNQVNTK
+428 EEISKLPYNQVNTK

-460 YQINQEQASNLSQ
+460 YQINPEQQSNLNQ

-481 PFKKV
+481 PFKNI

-554 NFINDSVTRKNNK
+554 NIINDSITRKNNK

-584 NSQYVNLTALNNP
+584 NSQYMNLTAFNNP
-597 YSAKVNTSNFQFLFN
+597 YSAKVNASNFQFLFN
-612 LGLRTNLATA
+612 LGLRTNLAMK

-642 TINTNYYSFLGAKLE
+642 TINTNYYSFLGTQLQ

>member
-1 MIFLQQKHYFKEH
+1 
-14 FMKKRFLLSLSLAAS
+14 MKKRFLLSLSLS
-29 LLCAE
+29 LAVSSLHAE

-74 QVASLRQSIKNANN
+74 QVASLKQSIQNANN
-88 YELVKQ
+88 ISLVNSSLNDLK
-94 SISNLISF
+94 SF
-102 ANNNSQNKDLSPI
+102 TENNYNSTTQSPI
-115 YSSTQAVLTSILA
+115 FNAVQAVITSVLG
-128 FWTLY
+128 FWSLY
-133 AGNALTFNVEGL
+133 AGNYLTFFVGNKDNKEPANVQGNPPFSTIITNCSGIENCAMDQ
-145 TTSTSQNG
+145 TT
-153 QGFSNVPLTA
+153 
-163 KCSQPDSKN
+163 
-172 CMPIATYQKMK
+172 YEKMK
-183 NLAESLQKAQGTLCA
+183 ELAEDLQAAQQNSATKANNLCA
-198 LNENGCNTAN
+198 LSGCTATNGQNPPNSTVSN
-208 QDQGATISSAL
+208 AL
-219 NTAKELMDLISATN
+219 NLAQQLMDLIAN
-233 TNMDWSKIKING
+233 TKTAMMW
-245 LLVPSEVRGDKNG
+245 KNIVISG
-258 STTKYEGKITSNNP
+258 VSNASGAITSTNYPTQYAVFNNIKAMIP
-272 VTSYA
+272 ILQQAVTLSQSNHTLSA
-277 LFQNIYKML
+277 N
-286 PYLQESLKL
+286 LQA
-295 SEQNKSKS
+295 QA
-303 DGLQGQVTGDNTNPN
+303 TGSQTNPN
-318 YDKEIYN
+318 FAKDIYN
-325 FAQNQQTILSN
+325 LALNQKQVISYAQN
-336 AKSIFNLFNSI
+336 IFNLFNSI
-347 PKDQFE
+347 PADQYK
-353 YLQVGYLKIP
+353 YLEKAYLKIP
-363 PLGTTPTKPYRK
+363 ILGQTPTNPYRQV
-375 NVNLN
+375 VNLN
-380 AEIDSIQRNVSYYGN
+380 KEVQTIQNNVSYYGN
-395 RIDSALSVAKDV
+395 RLDSALSVAKDV

-420 YNGAKNLS
+420 YNGTKNLS
-428 QEISQLPHNQVNTK
+428 QEISQLPYNQVNTK

-454 AAGQYN
+454 TAGQYN

-481 PFKKV
+481 PFKKI
-486 GMISSQNNNGAL
+486 GMVASQNNNGAL

-573 GGIQLA
+573 GGFQLA

>member
-1 MIFLQQKHYFKEH
+1 
-14 FMKKRFLLSLSLAAS
+14 MKKTILLSLALS
-29 LLCAE
+29 LLHAE

-54 NTGELKNLNDKY
+54 NTGELKNLNEKY

-74 QVASLRQSIKNANN
+74 QVASLKQSIQNANN
-88 YELVKQ
+88 ISLVNSSLNYLK
-94 SISNLISF
+94 SF
-102 ANNNSQNKDLSPI
+102 TNNNYNSTTQSPI
-115 YSSTQAVLTSILA
+115 FNAVQAVITSVLG
-128 FWTLY
+128 FWSLY
-133 AGNALTFNVEGL
+133 AGNYLTFFVGNKDTKRPASVHGNPPFKTITENCSGL
-145 TTSTSQNG
+145 ENCAMDQTTY
-153 QGFSNVPLTA
+153 
-163 KCSQPDSKN
+163 D
-172 CMPIATYQKMK
+172 KMK
-183 NLAESLQKAQGTLCA
+183 KLAEELQAAQQNATTKANNLCA
-198 LNENGCNTAN
+198 LSGCTATGSTSNSSNTP
-208 QDQGATISSAL
+208 SSTVSDAL
-219 NTAKELMDLISATN
+219 NLAQQLMDLIAN
-233 TNMDWSKIKING
+233 TKTAMMW
-245 LLVPSEVRGDKNG
+245 KNIVISG
-258 STTKYEGKITSNNP
+258 VSNVSSGGITSTNYPTHYAVFNNIKAMIP
-272 VTSYA
+272 ILQQAVTLSQSNNT
-277 LFQNIYKML
+277 LSSS
-286 PYLQESLKL
+286 LQA
-295 SEQNKSKS
+295 QA
-303 DGLQGQVTGDNTNPN
+303 TGSQTNPKFAK
-318 YDKEIYN
+318 DIYN
-325 FAQNQQTILSN
+325 LAQNQKQVISYAN
-336 AKSIFNLFNSI
+336 DIFNLFNSI
-347 PKDQFE
+347 PKEQYK
-353 YLQVGYLKIP
+353 YLEKAYLKIP
-363 PLGTTPTKPYRK
+363 NAGQTPTNPYRQV
-375 NVNLN
+375 VNLN
-380 AEIDSIQRNVSYYGN
+380 KEVQTIQNNVSYYGN
-395 RIDSALSVAKDV
+395 RVDAALSVAKDV
-407 YNLKSNQAQIVAA
+407 YNLKSNQKEIVAA

-428 QEISQLPHNQVNTK
+428 QEISQLPYNQVNTK
-442 DIVTLPYDKNAP
+442 DIITLSYDKNAP

-460 YQINQEQASNLSQ
+460 YQINPEQASNLSQ

-554 NFINDSVTRKNNK
+554 NIINDSITRKNNK